1 MTGRD
6 RPGAPAC
13 GEGHRELWTS
23 AEVVEL
29 PRLGPMQ
36 ECVPL
41 GCRVHEDWAVRILG
55 IAHSDHAVDGSKLDA
70 GSIADTALRLP
81 PRQVTEH
88 RADYR
93 HRSSSRSK
101 MKTKSSN

>member
-6 RPGAPAC
+6 RSGAPGC

-29 PRLGPMQ
+29 ASLGPVQ
-36 ECVPL
+36 EGVPL
-41 GCRVHEDWAVRILG
+41 SRRIHEDRAIRVLG
-55 IAHSDHAVDGSKLDA
+55 VAHGDHAVDGSKLDA
-70 GSIADTALRLP
+70 GSIGDAALRLP

-88 RADYR
+88 RADYM
-93 HRSSSRSK
+93 HRFFLQS
-101 MKTKSSN
+101 